1 VYGGWCSG
9 SHLLYLSALR
19 RIFHALKYSVRC
31 ISGQIC
37 NETDVKSLDP
47 QLFFSPSLPQAGALQ
62 LELSKHKPVTGE
74 DFLQLEEMGDGGLC

>member
-1 VYGGWCSG
+1 MYGGWCSG
-9 SHLLYLSALR
+9 SHLLYLSALQ
-19 RIFHALKYSVRC
+19 RIFHALKYSVRS

-37 NETDVKSLDP
+37 NETDVKSLDL

-62 LELSKHKPVTGE
+62 LELSKHKPITGE